1 MTDMTSTRPYLIRAL
16 HEWILDN
23 GLTPYL
29 VVDAG
34 NPDAHVPREYV
45 DAGKI
50 VFNVSPGAA
59 HHLVLGNE
67 AIEFGARFGA
77 RTMQIAVP
85 ITAVLAI
92 YAKENGQGLIFSEQE
107 AAAKSGAVAPAPAKP
122 EKPHLTVV
130 K

>member
-23 GLTPYL
+23 GMTPYL

-34 NPDAHVPREYV
+34 NPDARVPPEYV

-67 AIEFGARFGA
+67 TIEFGARFGA
-77 RTMQIAVP
+77 RTMQIAFPAATVM
-85 ITAVLAI
+85 AI

-107 AAAKSGAVAPAPAKP
+107 TPAKPGAATPVKP

>member
-1 MTDMTSTRPYLIRAL
+1 MTEMTSTRPYLIRAL

-23 GLTPYL
+23 GMTPYL

-34 NPDAHVPREYV
+34 APEARVPPEYV

-50 VFNVSPGAA
+50 IFNVSTGAA
-59 HHLVLGNE
+59 RHLVLGNDV
-67 AIEFGARFGA
+67 IEFGARFGG
-77 RTMQIAVP
+77 RTLDVSFP
-85 ITAVLAI
+85 TTAVLAI
-92 YAKENGQGLIFSEQE
+92 YAKENGQGLIFSEQDE
-107 AAAKSGAVAPAPAKP
+107 PKKSGPEPGKV

>member
-1 MTDMTSTRPYLIRAL
+1 MTEMTSTRPYLIRAL

-34 NPDAHVPREYV
+34 APDVHVPSEYV

-50 VFNVSPGAA
+50 IFNVSTSAA
-59 HHLVLGNE
+59 RHLVLGNDL
-67 AIEFGARFGA
+67 IEFGARFGGN
-77 RTMQIAVP
+77 TLDVSFP
-85 ITAVLAI
+85 TTAVLAI

-107 AAAKSGAVAPAPAKP
+107 EPKKSGPEPAKAD
-122 EKPHLTVV
+122 KPHLTVV

>member
-34 NPDAHVPREYV
+34 HRDAHVPPEYV

-67 AIEFGARFGA
+67 TIEFGARFGA
-77 RTMQIAVP
+77 RTMQIAFP
-85 ITAVLAI
+85 IDAVMAI
-92 YAKENGQGLIFSEQE
+92 YARENGQGLIFSEQDTP
-107 AAAKSGAVAPAPAKP
+107 ARPGPAAPAPVKP